1 MTYVTVEPAAVQR
14 TVDHRTVCPVMCID
28 HTGTAMAKCKTAVK
42 ALIKTVQTME
52 TSKLPRQPANRE
64 LVNSQFTG
72 FIKNSKQAHFAAG
85 YKTEAA
91 TEGVLLVSQ

>member
-1 MTYVTVEPAAVQR
+1 ML
-14 TVDHRTVCPVMCID
+14 CID
-28 HTGTAMAKCKTAVK
+28 RTGTAMAKCKTVVK
-42 ALIKTVQTME
+42 ALL
-52 TSKLPRQPANRE
+52 KLPRQPANPE

-72 FIKNSKQAHFAAG
+72 FIKKQAHFAAG

>member
-1 MTYVTVEPAAVQR
+1 MTAAED
-14 TVDHRTVCPVMCID
+14 VDHRIVCPVLSQYPCINR
-28 HTGTAMAKCKTAVK
+28 TGTAMAKCKTAVK
-42 ALIKTVQTME
+42 ALLKTVQTME
-52 TSKLPRQPANRE
+52 NSKLPRQPANRE

-72 FIKNSKQAHFAAG
+72 FIKKQAHFAAR

>member
-1 MTYVTVEPAAVQR
+1 ML
-14 TVDHRTVCPVMCID
+14 CID
-28 HTGTAMAKCKTAVK
+28 RTGTAMAKCKTVVK
-42 ALIKTVQTME
+42 ALL
-52 TSKLPRQPANRE
+52 KLPRQPANPE

-85 YKTEAA
+85 YKTGAA